1 MIYDAKPVVCCFSIK
16 RGTAKDAFWQYFFS
30 GFFCTFE
37 AV

>member
-1 MIYDAKPVVCCFSIK
+1 MIYDAKLMVCCFHFKID
-16 RGTAKDAFWQYFFS
+16 TAKNAFWQYFFS